1 MSSRLL
7 GSFGTT
13 APLADVFSD
22 DALLSAMLRF
32 EAALARSEA
41 RLGVIPAGAADAI
54 GTVAVTGDFDAA
66 AIAREARTTGTV
78 AIPLVDALR
87 ARVAAENSAA
97 ATFVHWGATSQDVT
111 DTALVLCLARA
122 LPLIGSDHQQLAA
135 GLRRLS
141 NQHADTVMLG
151 RTLLQPAPPITFG
164 LKAAG
169 WFAAVSRAGTQMM
182 GAGRAA
188 CVLQF
193 GGATGTLAA
202 LGPHGLAVAAEL
214 ARELDL
220 DDPGAP
226 WHAHRDRFAS
236 FVAACGVYCGTLAK
250 IARDVSLLMQH
261 EVAEASEPGGRSST
275 MPHKQNP
282 VACGTALAAAARV
295 PGLVA
300 AFLAAMPHE
309 HERGVN
315 VWAAEAS
322 LLVAVVQSTGAA
334 LTSVLEAIGTLR
346 VDAPRMR
353 ANLAGTGGVVYAE
366 RAMMRL
372 APALGRE
379 AARRVIAAALEAA
392 RRTDQPFAAALAA
405 DAEAAA
411 VLTPEALATMDLP
424 EEYLGAAE
432 ELRQR
437 LLGETPE

>member
-1 MSSRLL
+1 
-7 GSFGTT
+7 
-13 APLADVFSD
+13 
-22 DALLSAMLRF
+22 
-32 EAALARSEA
+32 
-41 RLGVIPAGAADAI
+41 
-54 GTVAVTGDFDAA
+54 
-66 AIAREARTTGTV
+66 
-78 AIPLVDALR
+78 
-87 ARVAAENSAA
+87 
-97 ATFVHWGATSQDVT
+97 
-111 DTALVLCLARA
+111 
-122 LPLIGSDHQQLAA
+122 
-135 GLRRLS
+135 
-141 NQHADTVMLG
+141 
-151 RTLLQPAPPITFG
+151 
-164 LKAAG
+164 
-169 WFAAVSRAGTQMM
+169 
-182 GAGRAA
+182 
-188 CVLQF
+188 
-193 GGATGTLAA
+193 
-202 LGPHGLAVAAEL
+202 
-214 ARELDL
+214 
-220 DDPGAP
+220 
-226 WHAHRDRFAS
+226 
-236 FVAACGVYCGTLAK
+236 
-250 IARDVSLLMQH
+250 
-261 EVAEASEPGGRSST
+261 